1 MCIDDRE
8 IIGDAYIWT
17 EIDLDS
23 NVRNY
28 YVNRQVRAVFRW
40 RISIQ
45 TRFEI
50 LKYLIKEKKPVC
62 GWLGDY
68 MSCLHMNRNWFG
80 LKCKEL
86 LC

>member
-1 MCIDDRE
+1 MDDWE

-28 YVNRQVRAVFRW
+28 YVNRQVRAIFRW
-40 RISIQ
+40 HVSIH

-50 LKYLIKEKKPVC
+50 LKYLIKKKNLFMDDREIIC
-62 GWLGDY
+62 HAYIWTEIDLD
-68 MSCLHMNRNWFG
+68 
-80 LKCKEL
+80 
-86 LC
+86 

>member
-1 MCIDDRE
+1 MDDWE

-28 YVNRQVRAVFRW
+28 YIDRQVRAVFRW
-40 RISIQ
+40 RVLIQ

-50 LKYLIKEKKPVC
+50 LKYLIKKKNPVY
-62 GWLGDY
+62 GWQGDY
-68 MSCLHMNRNWFG
+68 IRCVHINRNWFG
-80 LKCKEL
+80 LIYNKL